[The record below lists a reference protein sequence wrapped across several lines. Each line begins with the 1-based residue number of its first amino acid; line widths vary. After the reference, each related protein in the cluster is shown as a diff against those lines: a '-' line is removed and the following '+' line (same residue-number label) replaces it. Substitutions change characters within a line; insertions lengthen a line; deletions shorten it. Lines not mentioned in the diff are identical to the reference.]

1 MWQDTLW
8 PQIKGLEVRLGWR
21 KPFRVRNAWREV
33 LRQIKVLRAFNP
45 QAKFSFRAAG
55 NNEQTGSLQ
64 VRKRESER

>member
-1 MWQDTLW
+1 M
-8 PQIKGLEVRLGWR
+8 GWR